1 MISQGDY
8 EYLKQR
14 LLEDEQ
20 LTFYYIVR
28 LIAATGVRVSELVE
42 FNCEDVAHGYRN
54 IISKGNKI
62 RRVYIPSGLQIRLKD
77 WLSNEGRKKGPLF
90 LNHSGCRMSVSGV
103 RKQLMDLTQEL
114 YIPIHCATGLPKI
127 LLKAAEIFL
136 FYPIFLD
143 MKALKLPE
151 FICGG
156 PALSRRGFSIRS

>member
-1 MISQGDY
+1 M
-8 EYLKQR
+8 
-14 LLEDEQ
+14 
-20 LTFYYIVR
+20 TFYYIVR

-103 RKQLMDLTQEL
+103 RKQLKVLGCR
-114 YIPIHCATGLPKI
+114 YGLDPRVVYPHSLRHRFAKNFI
-127 LLKAAEIFL
+127 ESGGDISFLSYLLGHESIETTRIYLRRTSTEQARIFNQVVNW
-136 FYPIFLD
+136 
-143 MKALKLPE
+143 
-151 FICGG
+151 
-156 PALSRRGFSIRS
+156 

>member
-62 RRVYIPSGLQIRLKD
+62 RRVYIPSGLQSRLKD
-77 WLSNEGRKKGPLF
+77 WLSNEGRKKGASFFESQRMPYVCLRSTQTVKGTWMPLW
-90 LNHSGCRMSVSGV
+90 
-103 RKQLMDLTQEL
+103 T
-114 YIPIHCATGLPKI
+114 
-127 LLKAAEIFL
+127 
-136 FYPIFLD
+136 
-143 MKALKLPE
+143 
-151 FICGG
+151 
-156 PALSRRGFSIRS
+156 